1 MGEFAKPIEG
11 GARMAGSPK
20 PDTTGAAPTFGAGFA
35 ALAQA
40 ILAIG
45 RPAFA
50 AAMQDAVR
58 ECLAVE
64 EVTVLAFPD
73 SGAPRPLFSSTCRSD
88 GATKALLKKYAE
100 QYYRDDVNLRAIMA

>member
-1 MGEFAKPIEG
+1 
-11 GARMAGSPK
+11 MAGSQDS
-20 PDTTGAAPTFGAGFA
+20 DTIGAALPSPGAGFA
-35 ALAQA
+35 AMGRA

-64 EVTVLAFPD
+64 EATVLAFPD
-73 SGAPRPLFSSTCRSD
+73 SGAPRPLFSATARKD
-88 GATKALLKKYAE
+88 GATKALMQKYAE
-100 QYYRDDVNLRAIMA
+100 QYYRDDMDVRSIMAWNDPEGVLTIH